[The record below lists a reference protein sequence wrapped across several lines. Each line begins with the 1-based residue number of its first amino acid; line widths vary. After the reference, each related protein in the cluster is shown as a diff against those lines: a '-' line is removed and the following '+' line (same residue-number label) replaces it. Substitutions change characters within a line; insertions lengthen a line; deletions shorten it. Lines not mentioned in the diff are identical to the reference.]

1 MNLIL
6 LNHNDYYDT
15 GLVRVTDQERL
26 THITRVLGAKP
37 GDTLACGEINGK
49 MGTGL
54 VVSMDKMQL
63 DLKVCLDVLPPEPI
77 PLTLV
82 LALPRPKM
90 LKRIL
95 QSIASLGV
103 KEIFLV
109 NSRRVEKSF
118 WASGLLNEQDINR
131 HLRLGLSQARDTL
144 MPKVHLKRFFSPFVK
159 EELPEISKGK
169 IKILAHPKT
178 CALCPSGLNADTV
191 LVIGPEGGFIDLE
204 VSTLEQAG
212 FEPKTLGP
220 RILRV
225 ETAVTALV
233 SRLFT

>member
-6 LNHNDYYDT
+6 LEDQDFI
-15 GLVRVTDQERL
+15 GQDRVRLQDDRCR
-26 THITRVLGAKP
+26 HIIRVLGAKP
-37 GDTLACGEINGK
+37 GDTLVCGKKNAK

-54 VVSMDKMQL
+54 VISIDRHAIDMQVRL
-63 DLKVCLDVLPPEPI
+63 DQDPPLPL

-95 QSIASLGV
+95 QALSSLGV
-103 KEIFLV
+103 KEIFLI

-118 WASGLLNEQDINR
+118 WGSSVLSESDIHR
-131 HLRLGLSQARDTL
+131 HLDLGLCQARDTL
-144 MPKVHLKRFFSPFVK
+144 VPRVHLKRFFSPFVK
-159 EELPEISKGK
+159 EELPELSKNKNK
-169 IKILAHPKT
+169 IIAHPKAQT
-178 CALCPSGLNADTV
+178 SCPVGVNSDTV

-204 VSTLEQAG
+204 VQTLVDKG
-212 FEPKTLGP
+212 FEPMTMGG

>member
-6 LNHNDYYDT
+6 LEDRDFI
-15 GLVRVTDQERL
+15 GPDRVRLQDDRCR
-26 THITRVLGAKP
+26 HMIRVLGAKP
-37 GDTLACGEINGK
+37 GDTLVCGRKNAK

-54 VVSMDKMQL
+54 IVSINPQSIDMDVRL
-63 DLKVCLDVLPPEPI
+63 DQDPPPPL

-103 KEIFLV
+103 KDIFLV

-118 WASGLLNEQDINR
+118 WDSGVLSEGDIQR
-131 HLRLGLSQARDTL
+131 HLGLGLCQAKDTL
-144 MPKVHLKRFFSPFVK
+144 VPRVHLKRFFAPFVK
-159 EELPEISKGK
+159 EELPALSRNKK
-169 IKILAHPKT
+169 RILAHPKT
-178 CALCPSGLNADTV
+178 QSSCPMGLNSDTV
-191 LVIGPEGGFIDLE
+191 LVIGPEGGFIDIE
-204 VSTLEQAG
+204 VQTLVDAG
-212 FEPKTLGP
+212 FEPMTMGP

-233 SRLFT
+233 SRLFS

>member
-6 LNHNDYYDT
+6 LEDRDFISPDR
-15 GLVRVTDQERL
+15 VRLQDERCR
-26 THITRVLGAKP
+26 HIIRVLGAKP
-37 GDTLACGEINGK
+37 GDTLVCGRKNAK

-54 VVSMDKMQL
+54 IVSIDRQSIEMELHL
-63 DLKVCLDVLPPEPI
+63 DQNPPAPLPLI
-77 PLTLV
+77 LV

-95 QSIASLGV
+95 QNLASLGV
-103 KEIFLV
+103 KEIFLI

-118 WASGLLNEQDINR
+118 WGSSVLFGSDIQR
-131 HLRLGLSQARDTL
+131 HLDLGLCQARDTL
-144 MPKVHLKRFFSPFVK
+144 APRVHLKRFFSPFVK
-159 EELPEISKGK
+159 EELPELSRNKK
-169 IKILAHPKT
+169 KILAHPK
-178 CALCPSGLNADTV
+178 AQSLCPSGLNSETV

-204 VSTLEQAG
+204 VQTLVDNG
-212 FEPKTLGP
+212 FEPMTMGA

-233 SRLFT
+233 SRLFI

>member
-6 LNHNDYYDT
+6 LEDRDFISPDR
-15 GLVRVTDQERL
+15 VRLQDDRCR
-26 THITRVLGAKP
+26 HIIRVLGAKP
-37 GDTLACGEINGK
+37 GDILVCGRKNAK

-54 VVSMDKMQL
+54 IVSMDRQSIEMELRL
-63 DLKVCLDVLPPEPI
+63 DQNPPEPL
-77 PLTLV
+77 PLILV

-95 QSIASLGV
+95 QNIASLGV
-103 KEIFLV
+103 KDIFLI

-118 WASGLLNEQDINR
+118 WGSGVLSESDIQR
-131 HLRLGLSQARDTL
+131 HLDLGLCQARDTL
-144 MPKVHLKRFFSPFVK
+144 VPRVHLKRFFSPFVK
-159 EELPEISKGK
+159 EELPELSINKK
-169 IKILAHPKT
+169 RILAHPK
-178 CALCPSGLNADTV
+178 AQSFCPVGLNSDTV

-204 VSTLEQAG
+204 VRTLVDKG
-212 FEPKTLGP
+212 FEPMTMGA

>member
-6 LNHNDYYDT
+6 LEDLDFISPDR
-15 GLVRVTDQERL
+15 VRLQDDRCS
-26 THITRVLGAKP
+26 HIFRVLGAKP
-37 GDTLACGEINGK
+37 GDTLVCGRKNAK

-54 VVSMDKMQL
+54 IVSMDRQSIEMN
-63 DLKVCLDVLPPEPI
+63 VCLDQDPPPPL

-95 QSIASLGV
+95 QSLASLGV
-103 KEIFLV
+103 KEIFLI

-118 WASGLLNEQDINR
+118 WDSGVLSQADIQR
-131 HLRLGLSQARDTL
+131 HLDLGLCQARDTL
-144 MPKVHLKRFFSPFVK
+144 VPRVHLKRFFSPFVK
-159 EELPEISKGK
+159 EELPQLCRNKRR
-169 IKILAHPKT
+169 ILAHPQ
-178 CALCPSGLNADTV
+178 AQAVCPVGLNSDTV

-204 VSTLEQAG
+204 VRTLADKG
-212 FEPKTLGP
+212 FEPMTMGP

>member
-6 LNHNDYYDT
+6 LEEQDFT
-15 GLVRVTDQERL
+15 GLNRVRLQDDRCRHV
-26 THITRVLGAKP
+26 IRVLGAKP
-37 GDTLACGEINGK
+37 GDTLVCGKKNAN
-49 MGTGL
+49 MGTG
-54 VVSMDKMQL
+54 VIVSMERNAIEMDVSL
-63 DLKVCLDVLPPEPI
+63 DQAPPAPLP
-77 PLTLV
+77 LSLV

-95 QSIASLGV
+95 QSLASLGV
-103 KEIFLV
+103 KEIFLI

-118 WASGLLNEQDINR
+118 WDSGVLSESDIQR
-131 HLRLGLSQARDTL
+131 HLDLGLCQARDTI
-144 MPKVHLKRFFSPFVK
+144 MPRVHLKRFFTPFVK
-159 EELPEISKGK
+159 EELPELSRNKK
-169 IKILAHPKT
+169 RILAHPKAQ
-178 CALCPSGLNADTV
+178 ALCPVGINSDTV

-204 VSTLEQAG
+204 VQTLEDQG
-212 FEPKTLGP
+212 FESMTMGL

>member
-1 MNLIL
+1 MNLVL
-6 LNHNDYYDT
+6 LEDRDFI
-15 GLVRVTDQERL
+15 GSDRVRLEDERCR
-26 THITRVLGAKP
+26 HIIRVLGAKP
-37 GDTLACGEINGK
+37 GDTLVCGKKDAK
-49 MGTGL
+49 MGIGL
-54 VVSMDKMQL
+54 ITSMDRHAIEMQTFL
-63 DLKVCLDVLPPEPI
+63 DQNPPQPL

-103 KEIFLV
+103 KEIFLI

-118 WASGLLNEQDINR
+118 WGSGVLAAPTIQR
-131 HLRLGLSQARDTL
+131 HLDLGLCQARDTL
-144 MPKVHLKRFFSPFVK
+144 VPRVHLKRFFSPFVK
-159 EELPEISKGK
+159 EELPDLSRNKK
-169 IKILAHPKT
+169 RILAHPI
-178 CALCPSGLNADTV
+178 AQNSCPVGLNSDTV

-204 VSTLEQAG
+204 VQTLVDNG
-212 FEPKTLGP
+212 FDPMTMGH

-225 ETAVTALV
+225 ETVVTALV

>member
-6 LNHNDYYDT
+6 LEDRDFISQNR
-15 GLVRVTDQERL
+15 VRFTDDRCR
-26 THITRVLGAKP
+26 HIDRVIGAKP
-37 GDTLACGEINGK
+37 GDSLVCGKKNSK

-54 VVSMDKMQL
+54 ILSMARDTIEMAVRL
-63 DLKVCLDVLPPEPI
+63 DQDPPAPL

-95 QSIASLGV
+95 QSLASLGV
-103 KEIFLV
+103 KDIFLI

-118 WASGLLNEQDINR
+118 WDSSVLSQTQIQR
-131 HLRLGLSQARDTL
+131 HLDLGLCQARDTIV
-144 MPKVHLKRFFSPFVK
+144 PRVHLKRFFSPFVK
-159 EELPEISKGK
+159 EELPELSRGK
-169 IKILAHPKT
+169 KRIFAHPKGQT
-178 CALCPSGLNADTV
+178 VCPVGLNCDTV

-204 VSTLEQAG
+204 VATLVDQG
-212 FEPKTLGP
+212 FEPMTMGL

-233 SRLFT
+233 ARLFT

>member
-6 LNHNDYYDT
+6 LEDKDFISSDR
-15 GLVRVTDQERL
+15 VRLHDDRCR
-26 THITRVLGAKP
+26 HIIRVLGAKM
-37 GDTLACGEINGK
+37 GDTLVCGKKNAK
-49 MGTGL
+49 MGTGQII
-54 VVSMDKMQL
+54 SIDRQEIDMR
-63 DLKVCLDVLPPEPI
+63 VCLDQDPPSPL

-95 QSIASLGV
+95 QTLASLGV
-103 KEIFLV
+103 KEIFLI

-118 WASGLLNEQDINR
+118 WESGVLSESDILR
-131 HLRLGLSQARDTL
+131 HLDLGLSQSRDTL
-144 MPKVHLKRFFSPFVK
+144 VPQVHLKRFFSPFVK
-159 EELPEISKGK
+159 EELPELSRDKNR
-169 IKILAHPKT
+169 ILAHPK
-178 CALCPSGLNADTV
+178 AQISCPVGLNSDTV
-191 LVIGPEGGFIDLE
+191 LVVGPEGGFIDLE
-204 VSTLEQAG
+204 VQTLVNHG
-212 FEPKTLGP
+212 FEPMTMGT

>member
-6 LNHNDYYDT
+6 LEDRDFISPDRISLQ
-15 GLVRVTDQERL
+15 GDRCR
-26 THITRVLGAKP
+26 HIIKVLGAKP
-37 GDTLACGEINGK
+37 GDTLVCGKKNAK
-49 MGTGL
+49 MGTGRI
-54 VVSMDKMQL
+54 VSL
-63 DLKVCLDVLPPEPI
+63 DRLSIEMEVHLDQNPPPPL

-95 QSIASLGV
+95 QSLSSLGV
-103 KEIFLV
+103 KDIFLI

-118 WASGLLNEQDINR
+118 WGSRVLSESGIQR
-131 HLRLGLSQARDTL
+131 HLDLGLCQAKDILVPR
-144 MPKVHLKRFFSPFVK
+144 VHLRRFFAPFVK
-159 EELPEISKGK
+159 EELPELSRNKK
-169 IKILAHPKT
+169 RILAHPK
-178 CALCPSGLNADTV
+178 AQSLCPSGLNSDTV

-204 VSTLEQAG
+204 VQTLVDKG
-212 FEPKTLGP
+212 FEPMTMGK

-233 SRLFT
+233 ARLFT

>member
-1 MNLIL
+1 MNLL
-6 LNHNDYYDT
+6 LLEERDFITPDR
-15 GLVRVTDQERL
+15 VRLQDDRCR
-26 THITRVLGAKP
+26 HIIRVLRATS
-37 GDTLACGEINGK
+37 GDTLVCGRKNAK

-54 VVSMDKMQL
+54 IVSL
-63 DLKVCLDVLPPEPI
+63 DRHAIEMEVCLDQDPPVPL

-95 QSIASLGV
+95 QSLSSLGV
-103 KEIFLV
+103 KDIFLI

-118 WASGLLNEQDINR
+118 WDSGLLTQANMER
-131 HLRLGLSQARDTL
+131 HLDLGLCQARDVL
-144 MPKVHLKRFFSPFVK
+144 VPRVHLKRFFSPFVK
-159 EELPEISKGK
+159 EELPELSRNKK
-169 IKILAHPKT
+169 RILAHPK
-178 CALCPSGLNADTV
+178 ARSSCPVGVNSPTV

-204 VSTLEQAG
+204 VQTLVDIG
-212 FEPKTLGP
+212 FEPMTMGS

-233 SRLFT
+233 SRLFI

>member
-6 LNHNDYYDT
+6 LEDRDFT
-15 GLVRVTDQERL
+15 GPDQVRLQDDRCR
-26 THITRVLGAKP
+26 HIVRVLGAKP
-37 GDTLACGEINGK
+37 GDTLVCGRKNAN

-54 VVSMDKMQL
+54 IVSMNRQFIDMNVRL
-63 DLKVCLDVLPPEPI
+63 DQAPPVPL

-95 QSIASLGV
+95 QSLASLGV
-103 KEIFLV
+103 KDIFLI

-118 WASGLLNEQDINR
+118 WDSGVLSKAGIQR
-131 HLRLGLSQARDTL
+131 HLDLGLCQARDTL
-144 MPKVHLKRFFSPFVK
+144 VPRVHLKRFFAPFVN
-159 EELPEISKGK
+159 EELPELGK
-169 IKILAHPKT
+169 DKTRILAHPKSE
-178 CALCPSGLNADTV
+178 AFCPGGLNSDTV

-204 VSTLEQAG
+204 VRTLVDKG
-212 FEPKTLGP
+212 FAPMTMGA

>member
-6 LNHNDYYDT
+6 LEDRDFISPDR
-15 GLVRVTDQERL
+15 VRLQDDRCR
-26 THITRVLGAKP
+26 HIIRVLGAKP
-37 GDTLACGEINGK
+37 GDTLVCGKKNAK

-54 VVSMDKMQL
+54 IVSIDRQSIEMELRL
-63 DLKVCLDVLPPEPI
+63 DQNPPAPLPLI
-77 PLTLV
+77 LV

-95 QSIASLGV
+95 QNLASLGV
-103 KEIFLV
+103 KEIFLI

-118 WASGLLNEQDINR
+118 WGSGVLSESDIQR
-131 HLRLGLSQARDTL
+131 HLDLGLCQARDTL
-144 MPKVHLKRFFSPFVK
+144 APRVHLKRFFSPFVK
-159 EELPEISKGK
+159 EELPELSKNK
-169 IKILAHPKT
+169 KKILAHPKAQS
-178 CALCPSGLNADTV
+178 CCPVGLNSDTV

-204 VSTLEQAG
+204 VQTLVDKG
-212 FEPKTLGP
+212 FEPMTMGA

>member
-6 LNHNDYYDT
+6 LEDRDFIS
-15 GLVRVTDQERL
+15 LDRVRLQDDRCR
-26 THITRVLGAKP
+26 HIIRVLGAKP
-37 GDTLACGEINGK
+37 GDTLVCGKKNAK

-54 VVSMDKMQL
+54 IVSIDRQSIEMELRL
-63 DLKVCLDVLPPEPI
+63 DQNPPAPLPLI
-77 PLTLV
+77 LV

-95 QSIASLGV
+95 QNLASLGV
-103 KEIFLV
+103 KEIFLI

-118 WASGLLNEQDINR
+118 WGSGVLSESDIQR
-131 HLRLGLSQARDTL
+131 HLDLGLCQARDTL
-144 MPKVHLKRFFSPFVK
+144 APRVHLKRFFSPFVK
-159 EELPEISKGK
+159 EELPELSKNK
-169 IKILAHPKT
+169 KKILAHPK
-178 CALCPSGLNADTV
+178 AQSFCPVGLNSDTV

-204 VSTLEQAG
+204 VQTLVDKG
-212 FEPKTLGP
+212 FEPMTMGA

>member
-6 LNHNDYYDT
+6 LEDRDFIRPDR
-15 GLVRVTDQERL
+15 VRLQDDRCR
-26 THITRVLGAKP
+26 HITRVIRAKP
-37 GDTLACGEINGK
+37 GDTLFCGKKNAK
-49 MGTGL
+49 MGTGQI
-54 VVSMDKMQL
+54 VSMDRNTIDMQ
-63 DLKVCLDVLPPEPI
+63 VCLDRDPPPPL

-95 QSIASLGV
+95 QSLASLGV
-103 KEIFLV
+103 KEIFLI

-118 WASGLLNEQDINR
+118 WASGVLSESDIQR
-131 HLRLGLSQARDTL
+131 HLFLGLSQSRDTL
-144 MPKVHLKRFFSPFVK
+144 VPQVHLKRFFAPFAK
-159 EELPEISKGK
+159 EELPKLCRNK
-169 IKILAHPKT
+169 QRILAHPKAQTT
-178 CALCPSGLNADTV
+178 CPVGINSNTV

-204 VSTLEQAG
+204 VQTLVDQG
-212 FEPKTLGP
+212 FEPMTLGD

>member
-6 LNHNDYYDT
+6 LEDRDFISPDRVRLQND
-15 GLVRVTDQERL
+15 RCR
-26 THITRVLGAKP
+26 HIIRVLGAKP
-37 GDTLACGEINGK
+37 GDTLVCGKKNAK

-54 VVSMDKMQL
+54 ILAIDRHSIDMQVRL
-63 DLKVCLDVLPPEPI
+63 DQAPPPPL

-95 QSIASLGV
+95 QNLASLGV
-103 KEIFLV
+103 KEIYLI

-118 WASGLLNEQDINR
+118 WGSGVLSESDIQR
-131 HLRLGLSQARDTL
+131 HLDLGLCQARDTL
-144 MPKVHLKRFFSPFVK
+144 MPRVHLKRFFSPFVK
-159 EELPEISKGK
+159 EELPELSKNK
-169 IKILAHPKT
+169 KKILAHPKAQT
-178 CALCPSGLNADTV
+178 SCSVGVTSDTV

-204 VSTLEQAG
+204 VQTLVDKG
-212 FEPKTLGP
+212 FEPMTIGV

-225 ETAVTALV
+225 ETAVTALI

>member
-6 LNHNDYYDT
+6 LEEQDFIGQNR
-15 GLVRVTDQERL
+15 VRLQDDRCR
-26 THITRVLGAKP
+26 HIVRVLGAKP
-37 GDTLACGEINGK
+37 GDTLVCGKKNAN

-54 VVSMDKMQL
+54 IVSMERNAIEMDVSL
-63 DLKVCLDVLPPEPI
+63 DQVPPAPL

-95 QSIASLGV
+95 QSLASLGV
-103 KEIFLV
+103 KEIFLI

-118 WASGLLNEQDINR
+118 WDSGVLSESDIQC
-131 HLRLGLSQARDTL
+131 HLDLGLCQARDTIV
-144 MPKVHLKRFFSPFVK
+144 PRVHLKRFFTPFVK
-159 EELPEISKGK
+159 EELPELSRNKK
-169 IKILAHPKT
+169 RILAHPKAQT
-178 CALCPSGLNADTV
+178 LCPVGINSDTV

-204 VSTLEQAG
+204 VQTLEDQG
-212 FEPKTLGP
+212 FEPMTMGL

>member
-6 LNHNDYYDT
+6 LEGRDFISPDR
-15 GLVRVTDQERL
+15 VRLQDDRCS
-26 THITRVLGAKP
+26 HICRVLGAKP
-37 GDTLACGEINGK
+37 GDTLICGRKNAK

-54 VVSMDKMQL
+54 IVSMARQSIEMDI
-63 DLKVCLDVLPPEPI
+63 CLDQDPPAPL

-95 QSIASLGV
+95 QSLASLGV
-103 KEIFLV
+103 KEIFLI

-118 WASGLLNEQDINR
+118 WDSGVLSQADIQR
-131 HLRLGLSQARDTL
+131 HLDLGLCQARDTL
-144 MPKVHLKRFFSPFVK
+144 VPRVHLKRFFSPFIK
-159 EELPEISKGK
+159 EELPELTRNKK
-169 IKILAHPKT
+169 KILAHPQ
-178 CALCPSGLNADTV
+178 AQAFCPAGLNSDTV
-191 LVIGPEGGFIDLE
+191 LVIGPEGGFIGLE
-204 VSTLEQAG
+204 VKTLVDKG
-212 FEPKTLGP
+212 FEPMTMGP

>member
-6 LNHNDYYDT
+6 LEDRDFISPDR
-15 GLVRVTDQERL
+15 VRLQDDRCR
-26 THITRVLGAKP
+26 HIIRVLGAKP
-37 GDTLACGEINGK
+37 GDTLVCGRKNAK

-54 VVSMDKMQL
+54 IVSENMQSVEMEVNL
-63 DLKVCLDVLPPEPI
+63 DQDPPAPL

-82 LALPRPKM
+82 LSLPRPKM

-95 QSIASLGV
+95 QSLASLGV
-103 KEIFLV
+103 KEIFLI

-118 WASGLLNEQDINR
+118 WDSGVLSQADIQR
-131 HLRLGLSQARDTL
+131 HLAIGLCQARDTL
-144 MPKVHLKRFFSPFVK
+144 VPRVHLKRFFSPFVK
-159 EELPEISKGK
+159 EELPELGRNKK
-169 IKILAHPKT
+169 RILAHPK
-178 CALCPSGLNADTV
+178 AHSFCPVGLNSDTV

-204 VSTLEQAG
+204 VQTLVDKG
-212 FEPKTLGP
+212 FESMTMGP

>member
-6 LNHNDYYDT
+6 LDDRDFISPDR
-15 GLVRVTDQERL
+15 VRLQDDRCR
-26 THITRVLGAKP
+26 HILRVLGAKP
-37 GDTLACGEINGK
+37 GDTLVCGKKNAK

-54 VVSMDKMQL
+54 IVSIDRQSIEME
-63 DLKVCLDVLPPEPI
+63 VCLEHDPPAPLPV
-77 PLTLV
+77 TLV

-95 QSIASLGV
+95 QSLASLGV

-118 WASGLLNEQDINR
+118 WGSGVLSDSDIQR
-131 HLRLGLSQARDTL
+131 HLELGLCQARDTL
-144 MPKVHLKRFFSPFVK
+144 VPRVYLKRFFSPFVK
-159 EELPEISKGK
+159 DELPEVSRNKK
-169 IKILAHPKT
+169 KILAHPQ
-178 CALCPSGLNADTV
+178 AQSFCPVGLNLDTV

-204 VSTLEQAG
+204 VQTLVDNG
-212 FEPKTLGP
+212 FEPMTMGT

-233 SRLFT
+233 SRLFS

>member
-6 LNHNDYYDT
+6 LEDRDF
-15 GLVRVTDQERL
+15 LRPD
-26 THITRVLGAKP
+26 RVLLQDHRCGHISRVLKAKP
-37 GDTLACGEINGK
+37 GDTLVCGKKNAK

-54 VVSMDKMQL
+54 ILSIDRHTVDMQ
-63 DLKVCLDVLPPEPI
+63 VCLDQDPPSPL

-95 QSIASLGV
+95 QSLSSLGV

-118 WASGLLNEQDINR
+118 WDSGVLSDSDIQR
-131 HLRLGLSQARDTL
+131 HLDLGLSQAKDTL
-144 MPKVHLKRFFSPFVK
+144 VPRVHLRRFFSPFVK
-159 EELPEISKGK
+159 EELPELAINKK
-169 IKILAHPKT
+169 RILAHPK
-178 CALCPSGLNADTV
+178 AQVSCPVGINADTV
-191 LVIGPEGGFIDLE
+191 LVVGPEGGFIDVE
-204 VSTLEQAG
+204 IQTLVEQG
-212 FEPKTLGP
+212 FEPMTMGD

-225 ETAVTALV
+225 ETVVTALV

>member
-1 MNLIL
+1 MNLVLLEDRDFIRPDRVLLQDDRCRHIL
-6 LNHNDYYDT
+6 
-15 GLVRVTDQERL
+15 
-26 THITRVLGAKP
+26 RVLGANP
-37 GDTLACGEINGK
+37 GDTLVCGRKNAK

-54 VVSMDKMQL
+54 IMSMDRQSIEIEVRL
-63 DLKVCLDVLPPEPI
+63 DQDPPEPL

-95 QSIASLGV
+95 QSLASLGV
-103 KEIFLV
+103 KEIFLI

-118 WASGLLNEQDINR
+118 WDSGVLSEVDIQR
-131 HLRLGLSQARDTL
+131 HLALGLSQARDTL
-144 MPKVHLKRFFSPFVK
+144 MPRVHLKRFFSPFVK
-159 EELPEISKGK
+159 EELPELSRNKK
-169 IKILAHPKT
+169 KILAHPKAQT
-178 CALCPSGLNADTV
+178 FCPVALNSDTV

-204 VSTLEQAG
+204 VQTLVDKG
-212 FEPKTLGP
+212 FEPMTMGA